1 MEDQTENQIVY
12 STEMPA
18 GTTNIVTAFSFL
30 IGIKRSIIEQCYGKN
45 RELLEELDADDGART
60 IRALSKLRTNLIY
73 NFSKTDLGKH

>member
-30 IGIKRSIIEQCYGKN
+30 IGIK
-45 RELLEELDADDGART
+45 
-60 IRALSKLRTNLIY
+60 
-73 NFSKTDLGKH
+73 